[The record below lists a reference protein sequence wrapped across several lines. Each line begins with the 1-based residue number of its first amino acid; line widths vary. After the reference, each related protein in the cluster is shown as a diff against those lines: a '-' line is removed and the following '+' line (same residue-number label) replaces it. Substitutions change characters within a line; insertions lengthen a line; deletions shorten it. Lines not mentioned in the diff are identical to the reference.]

1 VRAGR
6 GADPLGG
13 SGSDPLSGSHTNKE
27 GDPWRGSGAWE
38 QRGGGWDTGPESSM
52 KSPNEPGVLSSGER
66 GVVL

>member
-27 GDPWRGSGAWE
+27 GDFP
-38 QRGGGWDTGPESSM
+38 
-52 KSPNEPGVLSSGER
+52 
-66 GVVL
+66 